1 MSGRSSPAG
10 PPPHGGR
17 RSRSFVADRAANSF
31 VVVDAPGVRAA
42 GDGRIHF
49 SNATSPVPVRV
60 DARVGWRVDGRR
72 SVSFVHR
79 PGERGAFRATSVL
92 GEDEEHIPYEDCVF
106 SCTVVT
112 NHVSA
117 PKIRATV
124 SEEKIVRLYALPE
137 TNTEVSVSSAVEVV
151 TNGVHVIVTTWH
163 PCPICGATHNPQ
175 VVKEY
180 IDTYPTSYGWRAAG
194 AGVVV
199 PASVWAG
206 PMAKGVGQRI
216 SFRVVGSNDCSR
228 CVCSAAT
235 NSVVD
240 VHELSVSR
248 PDYLGLDRT
257 DAGRAS
263 PVVNVAAALVDPAAD
278 GTSYSWSDCG
288 ICSFTGRTDTAEASY
303 FAPSNDTASAAFLA
317 EPLTVSATVS
327 DGSGHSDSATCTTN
341 FTVVKV
347 DVTIGGVGEDKEE
360 TEGAFIPY
368 VADAAD
374 GRWTEEGT
382 NALVAVS
389 ITCEPRDLPDG
400 EVVTITTPE
409 KSLYVKRSG
418 KYYEMPVEFD
428 FPARILAGQE
438 FALHGHTVSGTCRDE
453 IIQIEHP
460 DSGAKDMAKYTC
472 IKLNLKEVTFGG
484 AKYHLVTKD
493 DGSMNYTAPH
503 WQDNSFPL
511 DGDASDAGDR
521 AYPVCFTRN
530 SKMKVSAKWIVEPS
544 ELPWAITVKGDG
556 PNGLDFPETAVMKN
570 GNQLTIVDLECD
582 IPFANKVDFFD
593 PMLIDWSISIS
604 MNGLKTWL
612 DGGTCSNQTY
622 ITLGDPLTTVYHT
635 LAHIGCRNAQG
646 EVSAQNCTA
655 KIWDE
660 FTDRDVRRVDGVQL
674 TYYASYNCANVDTA
688 TLLLHGDGQCGAWA
702 SLFIDLRKVQGIDD
716 KNEYVVFYPI
726 APPGIPQNYVG
737 FLVKNWTFSGVGL
750 SGYPQ
755 YPYLNILDSG
765 FIGLT
770 EYRWKYAEV
779 NDAVGIPGQGNHN
792 PASLFNNHQVVI
804 EGKYY
809 DPSYGVQYSSL
820 EELEAQSIDGFYIGP
835 FQLPIDEPM
844 VNCDLNDDGDKID
857 LKVIVNVLLI
867 KSNQP
872 GLEIREVR
880 YDR

>member
-1 MSGRSSPAG
+1 MAG
-10 PPPHGGR
+10 GGR
-17 RSRSFVADRAANSF
+17 GLRAGSRGPRRRGRAANSF

-124 SEEKIVRLYALPE
+124 SEEKIIRLYALPE

-163 PCPICGATHNPQ
+163 PCPICEATHNPQ
-175 VVKEY
+175 VVEEY

-206 PMAKGVGQRI
+206 PMAKGAGQRI

-278 GTSYSWSDCG
+278 GTSYSWLDCG

-347 DVTIGGVGEDKEE
+347 DVTIDGVGEDKEE
-360 TEGAFIPY
+360 SEGAFIPH

-400 EVVTITTPE
+400 ETVAVTVPE
-409 KSLYVKRSG
+409 KSLYVRHDG
-418 KYYEMPVEFD
+418 RYAAVPEHFD
-428 FPARILAGQE
+428 FSAGLLNDIK
-438 FALHGHTVSGTCRDE
+438 FVLHGHDESGGLRDRK
-453 IIQIEHP
+453 IKAEHES
-460 DSGAKDMAKYTC
+460 SGAKDMAKYTDVKVDLTAMDLFGMVGENEEDQDGAYVHWNIDNDDSSDNAVGAPEHPGGDCLQTGEVQVFGEDDLKPLAMSVSPLPNVGVIALCVSNDKVKIWKSNEKGSTNLVIAGSGEKFWNLADAEQRQGFNALCSSLWVEGVTRGESKVTLSYNRNCSDTVKYTFIAANCGRQPRTHNGERDSIESSFPGLVRCEWSITGEPTDTYNC
-472 IKLNLKEVTFGG
+472 IAWSVGETNAWYVNVAG
-484 AKYHLVTKD
+484 AKFHPTDIAIDEVWGNR
-493 DGSMNYTAPH
+493 DGTMTEDELDAFYAAKGFTPS
-503 WQDNSFPL
+503 QNSSEKAEVMYYSKFH
-511 DGDASDAGDR
+511 GTRRKNCNCGASTWD
-521 AYPVCFTRN
+521 VFE
-530 SKMKVSAKWIVEPS
+530 SKCGSLFRIEHIW
-544 ELPWAITVKGDG
+544 
-556 PNGLDFPETAVMKN
+556 
-570 GNQLTIVDLECD
+570 NQL
-582 IPFANKVDFFD
+582 
-593 PMLIDWSISIS
+593 
-604 MNGLKTWL
+604 NG
-612 DGGTCSNQTY
+612 STY
-622 ITLGDPLTTVYHT
+622 
-635 LAHIGCRNAQG
+635 G
-646 EVSAQNCTA
+646 EPV
-655 KIWDE
+655 K
-660 FTDRDVRRVDGVQL
+660 F
-674 TYYASYNCANVDTA
+674 YK
-688 TLLLHGDGQCGAWA
+688 
-702 SLFIDLRKVQGIDD
+702 RK
-716 KNEYVVFYPI
+716 
-726 APPGIPQNYVG
+726 
-737 FLVKNWTFSGVGL
+737 
-750 SGYPQ
+750 
-755 YPYLNILDSG
+755 
-765 FIGLT
+765 
-770 EYRWKYAEV
+770 
-779 NDAVGIPGQGNHN
+779 
-792 PASLFNNHQVVI
+792 
-804 EGKYY
+804 
-809 DPSYGVQYSSL
+809 
-820 EELEAQSIDGFYIGP
+820 
-835 FQLPIDEPM
+835 
-844 VNCDLNDDGDKID
+844 
-857 LKVIVNVLLI
+857 
-867 KSNQP
+867 
-872 GLEIREVR
+872 
-880 YDR
+880 

>member
-1 MSGRSSPAG
+1 MAG
-10 PPPHGGR
+10 GGR
-17 RSRSFVADRAANSF
+17 GPCAVYRD
-31 VVVDAPGVRAA
+31 VRAA

-79 PGERGAFRATSVL
+79 PGERGAFRASSVL

-206 PMAKGVGQRI
+206 PMAKGAGQRT

-278 GTSYSWSDCG
+278 GTSYSWLDCG
-288 ICSFTGRTDTAEASY
+288 ICSFTGRTDSAEASY

-327 DGSGHSDSATCTTN
+327 DGSGHLDSATCTTN

-347 DVTIGGVGEDKEE
+347 DVAVGGAGEGKEE
-360 TEGAFIPY
+360 SEGAFIPY

-374 GRWTEEGT
+374 GRWTEDGT

-400 EVVTITTPE
+400 ETVAVTVPE
-409 KSLYVKRSG
+409 KSLYVRHDG
-418 KYYEMPVEFD
+418 RYAAVPEHFD
-428 FPARILAGQE
+428 FSAGLLNDIK
-438 FALHGHTVSGTCRDE
+438 FVLHGHDESGGLRDRE
-453 IIQIEHP
+453 IKAEHER
-460 DSGAKDMAKYTC
+460 SGAVDLAKFTSVAIDLMARDLFGIVDDDVEGKSGAYVHWNLDNDDSSDNGIGGT
-472 IKLNLKEVTFGG
+472 KRPGGDYLQNGEVVGENDLNLSSMTLIPDLSEGSVSLMIDN
-484 AKYHLVTKD
+484 AK
-493 DGSMNYTAPH
+493 
-503 WQDNSFPL
+503 
-511 DGDASDAGDR
+511 
-521 AYPVCFTRN
+521 
-530 SKMKVSAKWIVEPS
+530 
-544 ELPWAITVKGDG
+544 
-556 PNGLDFPETAVMKN
+556 
-570 GNQLTIVDLECD
+570 
-582 IPFANKVDFFD
+582 
-593 PMLIDWSISIS
+593 
-604 MNGLKTWL
+604 
-612 DGGTCSNQTY
+612 
-622 ITLGDPLTTVYHT
+622 
-635 LAHIGCRNAQG
+635 
-646 EVSAQNCTA
+646 A
-655 KIWDE
+655 KIWRASCKGSTNLVLAGGGTRTWHLSNSVERTE
-660 FTDRDVRRVDGVQL
+660 FVSLCSGGLWVEGVDVGSCEIRLSYAGPSGGDVCSDKVKYMFIAADCVRQPKTDDGERGQVEATFPGLVHCEWSITAEKTSAYNCIAWSVGETNCWYNPQEIDKRYGNNDGVFDVNDMDAFYYAKKGWHPVASSAEDAEAIYYPYAGPWNYLTDLPPDVGYHGAKKCKCDCGAGKWCLFESKCGRDVKIEHVWNQLDG
-674 TYYASYNCANVDTA
+674 
-688 TLLLHGDGQCGAWA
+688 
-702 SLFIDLRKVQGIDD
+702 SLYGSAGR
-716 KNEYVVFYPI
+716 FY
-726 APPGIPQNYVG
+726 
-737 FLVKNWTFSGVGL
+737 K
-750 SGYPQ
+750 
-755 YPYLNILDSG
+755 
-765 FIGLT
+765 
-770 EYRWKYAEV
+770 
-779 NDAVGIPGQGNHN
+779 
-792 PASLFNNHQVVI
+792 
-804 EGKYY
+804 
-809 DPSYGVQYSSL
+809 
-820 EELEAQSIDGFYIGP
+820 
-835 FQLPIDEPM
+835 
-844 VNCDLNDDGDKID
+844 
-857 LKVIVNVLLI
+857 
-867 KSNQP
+867 
-872 GLEIREVR
+872 
-880 YDR
+880 

>member
-1 MSGRSSPAG
+1 MKSLARQVLSGRPSAAWRAAVAVFVLGLAAPA
-10 PPPHGGR
+10 
-17 RSRSFVADRAANSF
+17 VADRAANSF

-42 GDGRIHF
+42 GDERIHF

-206 PMAKGVGQRI
+206 PMAKGAGQRI
-216 SFRVVGSNDCSR
+216 SFRVVGSNGCSR

-327 DGSGHSDSATCTTN
+327 DGSGHLDSATCTTN

-347 DVTIGGVGEDKEE
+347 DVAVGGAGEGKEE
-360 TEGAFIPY
+360 SEGAFIPY
-368 VADAAD
+368 GRGCGGRAVDRGRDECPCRSVHHLRAARPA
-374 GRWTEEGT
+374 GR
-382 NALVAVS
+382 
-389 ITCEPRDLPDG
+389 RDCCRHRSG
-400 EVVTITTPE
+400 EVV
-409 KSLYVKRSG
+409 VRQ
-418 KYYEMPVEFD
+418 
-428 FPARILAGQE
+428 ARRQIRRRP
-438 FALHGHTVSGTCRDE
+438 GT
-453 IIQIEHP
+453 
-460 DSGAKDMAKYTC
+460 
-472 IKLNLKEVTFGG
+472 L
-484 AKYHLVTKD
+484 
-493 DGSMNYTAPH
+493 
-503 WQDNSFPL
+503 
-511 DGDASDAGDR
+511 
-521 AYPVCFTRN
+521 
-530 SKMKVSAKWIVEPS
+530 
-544 ELPWAITVKGDG
+544 
-556 PNGLDFPETAVMKN
+556 
-570 GNQLTIVDLECD
+570 
-582 IPFANKVDFFD
+582 
-593 PMLIDWSISIS
+593 
-604 MNGLKTWL
+604 
-612 DGGTCSNQTY
+612 
-622 ITLGDPLTTVYHT
+622 
-635 LAHIGCRNAQG
+635 
-646 EVSAQNCTA
+646 
-655 KIWDE
+655 
-660 FTDRDVRRVDGVQL
+660 
-674 TYYASYNCANVDTA
+674 
-688 TLLLHGDGQCGAWA
+688 
-702 SLFIDLRKVQGIDD
+702 
-716 KNEYVVFYPI
+716 
-726 APPGIPQNYVG
+726 
-737 FLVKNWTFSGVGL
+737 
-750 SGYPQ
+750 
-755 YPYLNILDSG
+755 
-765 FIGLT
+765 
-770 EYRWKYAEV
+770 
-779 NDAVGIPGQGNHN
+779 
-792 PASLFNNHQVVI
+792 
-804 EGKYY
+804 
-809 DPSYGVQYSSL
+809 
-820 EELEAQSIDGFYIGP
+820 
-835 FQLPIDEPM
+835 
-844 VNCDLNDDGDKID
+844 
-857 LKVIVNVLLI
+857 
-867 KSNQP
+867 
-872 GLEIREVR
+872 
-880 YDR
+880 